1 MVTRLT
7 GLYIACTTTV
17 GQLGV
22 FMFHA
27 SRKALVAWGLLWGL
41 WVSGAQGA
49 TLLSVSFDDPL
60 GQYATYRDEITLSL
74 QAAGAEWLS
83 LLDLGANVT
92 LTVQVGFLSMPT
104 ASGASASASF
114 DGSSAG
120 LSLYEQGAAAKL
132 KTGVDVN
139 GDDIDVRIYLGVD
152 GYLQNDLWFDPTP
165 YNLTDDVVP
174 ATQIDARSV
183 FLHELG
189 HALGFN
195 GWRDDVSG
203 ALPASYA
210 STYDALVGTLPG
222 ESTGNLYFFGAAAQ
236 AVYGG
241 PVPLTFG
248 SYRHVGNAAG
258 QVGGDLLLDLMN
270 GVYFLQGRRYTVSE
284 LDLAILRDVGLAS
297 AVATVPE
304 PETRWQMAIGILM
317 LAAVR
322 RRRLSRLRP
331 S

>member
-1 MVTRLT
+1 MFTRLT
-7 GLYIACTTTV
+7 GLYIACITTV
-17 GQLGV
+17 GQQGV

-27 SRKALVAWGLLWGL
+27 SRKALVAWGLFWGL
-41 WVSGAQGA
+41 VASGAQGA
-49 TLLSVSFDDPL
+49 SLLSVAFDDPL
-60 GQYATYRDEITLSL
+60 GQYAAYHDEIALSL
-74 QAAGAEWLS
+74 QAAGAEWMS
-83 LLDLGANVT
+83 LLDLGADTT

-114 DGSSAG
+114 DGSAAG
-120 LSLYEQGAAAKL
+120 ISLYEQGAAAKL
-132 KTGVDVN
+132 KTGIDVN
-139 GDDIDVRIYLGVD
+139 GDDVDVRIYLGVD
-152 GYLQNDLWFDPTP
+152 GYLQNELWFDPTP
-165 YNLTDDVVP
+165 YNLMDDVVP
-174 ATQIDARSV
+174 TSQIDARSV

-195 GWRDDVSG
+195 GWRDDASG
-203 ALPASYA
+203 VLPASYA

-222 ESTGNLYFFGAAAQ
+222 DSAGGLYFFGAAAQ

-258 QVGGDLLLDLMN
+258 LVGDDLLLDLMN

-304 PETRWQMAIGILM
+304 PETRWQMAVGLLM
-317 LAAVR
+317 LAAARRWRMSRVR
-322 RRRLSRLRP
+322 P
-331 S
+331 V